1 MEMNQ
6 QYWYDMNDIP
16 QSNDFI
22 LMNYE
27 NTFIRIV
34 ANSNSGSDGFKF
46 ILRFLNSFHNYQ
58 RGNKAILPSMT
69 IPLRKFSQLVKVD

>member
-46 ILRFLNSFHNYQ
+46 ILRFF
-58 RGNKAILPSMT
+58 K
-69 IPLRKFSQLVKVD
+69 QLS

>member
-1 MEMNQ
+1 MNQ

-16 QSNDFI
+16 KSNDFI

-46 ILRFLNSFHNYQ
+46 ILRFFNQLFIITKEAAKPYCRHWSYPLENSANWTGQ
-58 RGNKAILPSMT
+58 R
-69 IPLRKFSQLVKVD
+69 